1 MQLKMKSDMLRN
13 FLMFMVAVGCSLE
26 AFCGTYK
33 AEDIPNVHL
42 SDRTRFLSNP
52 DGIISP
58 AAQSMADS
66 VMSRVRRTTTAEMA
80 AVVVEDIDG
89 ADIDSYANDLYN
101 LWGLGKKDN
110 NNGVLLLV
118 ALNPRKAVI
127 RTGPGVEGV
136 LTDAACGRIL
146 RDDMFPAFRKSDY
159 DGGLTAAINA
169 IAARLGDPEAAAE
182 IRSSLDDTDDK
193 GQPES
198 HPLKIYLLL
207 SLAVTAVMGAAVIA
221 RVISLRSKSSYDKFS
236 AFESWKAPMLIISFA
251 GLGAPLLVTLP
262 LLLTMRYWR
271 NRPRK
276 CPNCGHK
283 MVKID
288 EVHDND
294 FLTPAQDCEE
304 HIGSVDYDVWHCGNC
319 GETDI
324 FPFVNRSMPLVE
336 CACCHAR
343 TAKLSGDRVL
353 VQPTATRQGVGE
365 KTFTCL
371 NCHHMTRKKYNI
383 AKLAPVVVVPMGG
396 GRGGG
401 FGGGGS
407 IGGGFGGGFTGGGG
421 ASGGW

>member
-1 MQLKMKSDMLRN
+1 MKKILSTLLLLAAICISVSAR
-13 FLMFMVAVGCSLE
+13 A
-26 AFCGTYK
+26 YK
-33 AEDIPNVHL
+33 VDEVPNVHVA
-42 SDRTRFLSNP
+42 DRTRFVSNP
-52 DGIISP
+52 DGVLTI
-58 AAQSMADS
+58 AAQTEMDS
-66 VMSRVRRTTTAEMA
+66 VISRLRRSTSAEMV

-89 ADIDSYANDLYN
+89 ADIDTYANELFN

-118 ALNPRKAVI
+118 ARDARKAVI

-136 LTDAACGRIL
+136 LPDAVCGKIL
-146 RDDMFPAFRKSDY
+146 RNEMFTRFRDGDY
-159 DGGLTAAINA
+159 DGGTLAGVNA
-169 IAARLGDPEAAAE
+169 IAARLGDPVAAEE
-182 IRSSLDDTDDK
+182 IRSREADADFAGASGSDFF
-193 GQPES
+193 GGY
-198 HPLKIYLLL
+198 LKMSALLTL
-207 SLAVTAVMGAAVIA
+207 VLGGVVIA
-221 RVISLRSKSSYDKFS
+221 RIVSLRKKSPYDKYT
-236 AFESWKAPMLIISFA
+236 AFENWRAPLLIVSFA
-251 GLGAPLLVTLP
+251 GLGIPLLVTLP

-294 FLTPAQDCEE
+294 YLTPSQDMEE
-304 HIGSVDYDVWHCGNC
+304 RIGSVDYDVWHCDEC

-324 FPFVNRSMPLVE
+324 FPFVNKSLPLVE
-336 CACCHAR
+336 CDHCHAR
-343 TAKLSGDRVL
+343 TAKLTGDRVV
-353 VQPTATRQGVGE
+353 VQPTTSREGVGVKE
-365 KTFTCL
+365 FTCL
-371 NCHHMTRKKYNI
+371 NCHHKMGRNYKI
-383 AKLAPVVVVPMGG
+383 AKLAPVVIVPMGG